1 MFPNLDNWVIWL
13 YLSPENNI
21 LSFTVPI
28 NSLSFHFKCHYSNY
42 YLVHF
47 KSTSYCPV
55 FIKWL
60 SFCPKPF
67 QNLSDGFNISTS
79 LVVRPILIYWL
90 VPFFFPTFGL
100 YSYMACNIFTLRY
113 VSFLFVKCQCAKC
126 KENIFYSHYQ
136 CLRFH
141 NLFKIHFWGISIYI
155 SLTAWYSEQDIF
167 WYVILQSLYIFSA
180 M

>member
-1 MFPNLDNWVIWL
+1 MLLTILKLNLRLTVFMSILMFPNLDNWVIWL

-90 VPFFFPTFGL
+90 VPFFFFL
-100 YSYMACNIFTLRY
+100 LLVCILIWLVIF
-113 VSFLFVKCQCAKC
+113 
-126 KENIFYSHYQ
+126 SHYAMWVFF
-136 CLRFH
+136 LW
-141 NLFKIHFWGISIYI
+141 NVNVLNVKKIFFTPIIS
-155 SLTAWYSEQDIF
+155 
-167 WYVILQSLYIFSA
+167 V
-180 M
+180 